1 MTEQVIW
8 GNADMNDSC

>member
-8 GNADMNDSC
+8 VNADMNDSC